1 MTDVE
6 LDSNF
11 LIEERADYIDEDTI
25 KNNTI
30 RTGEFFDIIH
40 NALISPG
47 IKLIVGPR
55 GCGKTHLMRYAWV
68 ECKNDDNAPLP
79 LYVSFNKYFKLEPL
93 LKNKLNAIDLF
104 HKWVLAKILLS
115 AYEIACDIEDSE
127 YLDLSTILIA
137 DKEFLI
143 NLIVRLEQGLSPSL
157 EQENIVQLIS
167 VSSVISSLSSLCD
180 WLERKRVIILLDDA
194 AISLTPEYLYEFFDI
209 VRSLKTSK
217 IALKA
222 SVYPGTTEYGPRFH
236 VAHDAETI
244 DAWISVQHPNYS
256 SVMDAI
262 AQARFPG
269 YDGIPDDLKELFKF
283 SAFGIPRSFLMML
296 RDYQTTLSQTT
307 QQKFNKIIERYVE
320 LRLSEYSSL
329 KDKLPRLFDIVSLGE
344 SLLLKVVE
352 LLKESNSQYKEEKQV
367 IIGIEK
373 NDNVYFSRLTKLLIE
388 TGLFYNLPDI
398 SHGDGRTYERY
409 IPHYALLIKERVFN
423 EGSRGFSPS
432 QIIQKILRKNAK
444 HPVRRNIS
452 SLFNAEQLA
461 RLKLTLPPCNN
472 CKTPRLTDNQKF
484 CHHCGNQLIDE
495 SAYNQCMSIPLS
507 KVPHLTSW
515 QMQKLSGLE
524 KVKTIG
530 DVLSLQDPGSELR
543 KIHRIGPKIANKIM
557 DKVLLHVE
565 EFLS

>member
-1 MTDVE
+1 
-6 LDSNF
+6 
-11 LIEERADYIDEDTI
+11 
-25 KNNTI
+25 
-30 RTGEFFDIIH
+30 
-40 NALISPG
+40 
-47 IKLIVGPR
+47 R

-93 LKNKLNAIDLF
+93 LKNKPNAIDLF

-398 SHGDGRTYERY
+398 SHGDGR
-409 IPHYALLIKERVFN
+409 
-423 EGSRGFSPS
+423 
-432 QIIQKILRKNAK
+432 
-444 HPVRRNIS
+444 
-452 SLFNAEQLA
+452 
-461 RLKLTLPPCNN
+461 
-472 CKTPRLTDNQKF
+472 
-484 CHHCGNQLIDE
+484 
-495 SAYNQCMSIPLS
+495 
-507 KVPHLTSW
+507 
-515 QMQKLSGLE
+515 
-524 KVKTIG
+524 
-530 DVLSLQDPGSELR
+530 
-543 KIHRIGPKIANKIM
+543 
-557 DKVLLHVE
+557 
-565 EFLS
+565 

>member
-30 RTGEFFDIIH
+30 RSGEFFDIIH

-93 LKNKLNAIDLF
+93 LKNKPNAIDLF

-194 AISLTPEYLYEFFDI
+194 
-209 VRSLKTSK
+209 
-217 IALKA
+217 
-222 SVYPGTTEYGPRFH
+222 G
-236 VAHDAETI
+236 DA
-244 DAWISVQHPNYS
+244 AN
-256 SVMDAI
+256 
-262 AQARFPG
+262 
-269 YDGIPDDLKELFKF
+269 
-283 SAFGIPRSFLMML
+283 
-296 RDYQTTLSQTT
+296 
-307 QQKFNKIIERYVE
+307 
-320 LRLSEYSSL
+320 
-329 KDKLPRLFDIVSLGE
+329 
-344 SLLLKVVE
+344 
-352 LLKESNSQYKEEKQV
+352 
-367 IIGIEK
+367 
-373 NDNVYFSRLTKLLIE
+373 LLI
-388 TGLFYNLPDI
+388 
-398 SHGDGRTYERY
+398 
-409 IPHYALLIKERVFN
+409 
-423 EGSRGFSPS
+423 
-432 QIIQKILRKNAK
+432 
-444 HPVRRNIS
+444 
-452 SLFNAEQLA
+452 
-461 RLKLTLPPCNN
+461 
-472 CKTPRLTDNQKF
+472 
-484 CHHCGNQLIDE
+484 
-495 SAYNQCMSIPLS
+495 
-507 KVPHLTSW
+507 
-515 QMQKLSGLE
+515 
-524 KVKTIG
+524 
-530 DVLSLQDPGSELR
+530 
-543 KIHRIGPKIANKIM
+543 
-557 DKVLLHVE
+557 
-565 EFLS
+565 

>member
-6 LDSNF
+6 FEEKLF
-11 LIEERADYIDEDTI
+11 VEERADYIDEETI

-30 RTGEFFDIIH
+30 HSGEFFDKIH
-40 NALISPG
+40 SALISPG

-68 ECKNDDNAPLP
+68 ECKNDETAPLP
-79 LYVSFNKYFKLEPL
+79 IYVSFNKYFKLEPL
-93 LKNKLNAIDLF
+93 LKTKPNAIDLF
-104 HKWVLAKILLS
+104 NKWVLAKILLS
-115 AYEIACDIEDSE
+115 AYEIACDIEDCE
-127 YLDLSTILIA
+127 DLDLSSILITNK
-137 DKEFLI
+137 DFLTK
-143 NLIVRLEQGLSPSL
+143 LIIRLEQGLSPTF
-157 EQENIVQLIS
+157 EQDEIVQLIS
-167 VSSVISSLSSLCD
+167 VSSVISSLSNLCD
-180 WLERKRVIILLDDA
+180 WLERKRIIILLDDA

-209 VRSLKTSK
+209 VRSLKTSR

-236 VAHDAETI
+236 VAHDAETF

-256 SVMDAI
+256 EIMDAI
-262 AQARFPG
+262 AEARFPD
-269 YDGIPDDLKELFKF
+269 YISIPNDVKELLKF

-296 RDYQTTLSQTT
+296 RDYQSTESQTT
-307 QQKFNKIIERYVE
+307 QQKFNKIIEKYVD

-329 KDKLPRLFDIVSLGE
+329 KDKLPRLFDVVTLGE
-344 SLLLKVVE
+344 SLLLKVVD
-352 LLKESNSQYKEEKQV
+352 LLKENNIHSKDEKQV

-373 NDNVYFSRLTKLLIE
+373 NDNVYFSRLIKMLIE
-388 TGLFYNLPDI
+388 TGLFYNLTDI
-398 SHGDGRTYERY
+398 SHGDGRVYERY
-409 IPHYALLIKERVFN
+409 IPHYALLIKERVFS

-432 QIIQKILRKNAK
+432 QVVQKILNKNTK
-444 HPVRRNIS
+444 HPVRRSVS
-452 SLFNAEQLA
+452 SLFNAEQLT

-472 CKTPRLTDNQKF
+472 CKSLRLTENQKF

-507 KVPHLTSW
+507 KVPFLTSW
-515 QMQKLSGLE
+515 QVQKLSGLE

-530 DVLSLQDPGSELR
+530 DVLLLQDPGSELR
-543 KIHRIGPKIANKIM
+543 KIHRVGPKIANKIM
-557 DKVLLHVE
+557 DKVLSHVE